1 MIYLS
6 LYPKT
11 KVLIGKSFGSMFGMG
26 ESIGLQGELDSNS
39 NQASYRF
46 QDAFFNRRA
55 IFAAKTPRCQAKL
68 AR

>member
-1 MIYLS
+1 
-6 LYPKT
+6 
-11 KVLIGKSFGSMFGMG
+11 MG